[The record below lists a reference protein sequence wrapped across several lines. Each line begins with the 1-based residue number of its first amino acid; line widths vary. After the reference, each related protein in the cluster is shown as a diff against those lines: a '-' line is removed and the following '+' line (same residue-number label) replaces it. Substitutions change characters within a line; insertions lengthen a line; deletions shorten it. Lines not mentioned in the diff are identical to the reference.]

1 MKASIRKEILRK
13 RDDIPYEVKSRK
25 DSFIKQSL
33 FSQHEFVTAKSVLF
47 YASFRSEVKTLT
59 MIKESLEMGKRVIL
73 PKVDKAKHVL
83 ILSEIKNIEELSP
96 GYLGIPEP
104 PLHDERRVNLEDI
117 DLMIIPGAAFDLSG
131 NRIGYGG
138 GYYDILLSERRREI
152 PVVALAYEEQLV
164 DKIPSEKHD
173 VKVDMIITDNRII
186 KP

>member
-1 MKASIRKEILRK
+1 M
-13 RDDIPYEVKSRK
+13 
-25 DSFIKQSL
+25 
-33 FSQHEFVTAKSVLF
+33 
-47 YASFRSEVKTLT
+47 
-59 MIKESLEMGKRVIL
+59 
-73 PKVDKAKHVL
+73 
-83 ILSEIKNIEELSP
+83 
-96 GYLGIPEP
+96 
-104 PLHDERRVNLEDI
+104 NLEDI